1 MRTILTFL
9 LTVLACS
16 FLNQVCAQSQGEIF
30 VQQRGLSFAY
40 YMDGRQISKSE
51 LHAVLDRHLEANKEL
66 KQGHKNMLPATL
78 LSYAGGLLLG
88 YQVTS
93 QLTKGQSNWAV
104 AGAGASM
111 ITLSLPFTG
120 AAMKREQ
127 HAVYRYNIALRQAA
141 EQKQDIRLTMHAA
154 E

>member
-1 MRTILTFL
+1 MKTIFAFL
-9 LTVLACS
+9 MTVLACS

-66 KQGHKNMLPATL
+66 KQGHKNILPANL

-93 QLTKGQSNWAV
+93 QLTKGQSSWAV
-104 AGAGASM
+104 AGAGAGM
-111 ITLSLPFTG
+111 ITLSLPFSG
-120 AAMKREQ
+120 AIMKREH
-127 HAVYRYNIALRQAA
+127 HAVSRYNIALRQAA
-141 EQKQDIRLTMHAA
+141 EQNQDMRLSLHAA